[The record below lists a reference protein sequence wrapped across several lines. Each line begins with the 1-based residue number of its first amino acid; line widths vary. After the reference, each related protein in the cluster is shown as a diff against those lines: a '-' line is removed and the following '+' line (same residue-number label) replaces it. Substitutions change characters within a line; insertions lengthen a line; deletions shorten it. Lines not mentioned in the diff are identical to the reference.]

1 MTDRTIEQRVAQ
13 HYTHGTLEESILAA
27 LRAAGKDLDH
37 LSPDDLA
44 PVDEFHIGGRE
55 ATADFAAQ
63 LDFKPGMLLLDVG
76 CGVGGPSRYFAKEWG
91 CRVNGIDLTEEY
103 VRVAEAL
110 ARRTGLSGTVT
121 YRCASASDLPFPAG
135 TFDGA
140 YMLHVGMNIENKIAV
155 FQEVRRVLKPGAVF
169 GVYDIMRESEGELNF
184 PMPWSSSPETSFV
197 ESPAT
202 YRRLL
207 QAAGFDIQK
216 ERNRRDFAIEF
227 FRAMR
232 AQAAASGGPPPLG
245 LHIPMGAA
253 WPQKIEN
260 AISSLDRGLIAP
272 VEMVVCRVQ

>member
-1 MTDRTIEQRVAQ
+1 MTDRTNEQRVAQ

-55 ATADFAAQ
+55 ATVDFAAQ

-76 CGVGGPSRYFAKEWG
+76 CGVGGPSRYFAREWG
-91 CRVNGIDLTEEY
+91 CRVTGIDLTEEY

-110 ARRTGLSGTVT
+110 ARRTGLAGSVT
-121 YRCASASDLPFPAG
+121 YRCAGASDLPFPAG

-169 GVYDIMRESEGELNF
+169 GVYDIMRENEGDLNF
-184 PMPWSSSPETSFV
+184 PVPWSSIPETSFV

-227 FRAMR
+227 FREMR
-232 AQAAASGGPPPLG
+232 AQAAAAGGPPPLG

-253 WPQKIEN
+253 WPEKIAN
-260 AISSLDRGLIAP
+260 VIGSLERGLIAP
-272 VEMVVCRVQ
+272 AEMVCRVK